1 MEMTFCPLFSGS
13 SGNALYVASERTRIL
28 IDAGLPGKAVVDAL
42 TQIGVNPASLSA
54 ILITHEHSDHVRGAG
69 ILSRKF
75 DLPIYATPG
84 TWYAMERAIGPV
96 SQRNRREFYPDTD
109 FYVDEI
115 GVTPFLIPHDAAE
128 PVGYRLSHST
138 FSVATAT
145 DMGIVRKNVLE
156 QLAGVDLLLLESN
169 HDPEMLRHNPHYSQ
183 TLKKRILGNK
193 GHLSNEACAEA
204 VLALCN
210 TGVRHVVLGH
220 LSAENNLPELAYSTT
235 CRALSDAGLICGQ
248 DVTVDMAWRD
258 RVGNIY
264 VIRDGRM
271 EKAQRC
277 V

>member
-13 SGNALYVASERTRIL
+13 SGNALYVATERTRL
-28 IDAGLPGKAVVDAL
+28 LVDAGLPGKAVVDAL
-42 TQIGVNPASLSA
+42 CQIGVNPASLSA
-54 ILITHEHSDHVRGAG
+54 ILITHEHSDHVKGAG

-75 DLPIYATPG
+75 NLPIYATPG
-84 TWYAMERAIGPV
+84 TWYAMERTIGPV

-115 GVTPFLIPHDAAE
+115 GVTPFMIPHDAAE

-145 DMGIVRKNVLE
+145 DMGIMRKNVLE

-169 HDPEMLRHNPHYSQ
+169 HDPEMLRQNPHYSQ
-183 TLKKRILGNK
+183 ALKKRILGNK
-193 GHLSNEACAEA
+193 GHLSNDACAEA
-204 VLALCN
+204 VLSLVE

-235 CRALSDAGLICGQ
+235 CRLLSGAGLVCGK

-258 RVGNIY
+258 RVGNVY

>member
-13 SGNALYVASERTRIL
+13 SGNALYVATERTRL
-28 IDAGLPGKAVVDAL
+28 LVDAGLPGKAVIEAL
-42 TQIGVNPASLSA
+42 VSIGVNPASLSA
-54 ILITHEHSDHVRGAG
+54 ILITHEHTDHTKGAG
-69 ILSRKF
+69 VLSRKF

-96 SQRNRREFYPDTD
+96 SQRNRREFSPETD

-115 GVTPFLIPHDAAE
+115 GVTPFSIPHDAAE
-128 PVGYRLSHST
+128 PVGYRLNHGM

-145 DMGIVRKNVLE
+145 DMGVVRKTVLE
-156 QLAGVDLLLLESN
+156 QLSGVDLLLLESN
-169 HDPEMLRHNPHYSQ
+169 HDPEMLKRNPRYSQ
-183 TLKKRILGNK
+183 TLKKRILSNK
-193 GHLSNEACAEA
+193 GHLSNEACAQA
-204 VLALCN
+204 VLNLID

-220 LSAENNLPELAYSTT
+220 LSAENNLPELAFSTV
-235 CRALSDAGLICGQ
+235 CGALTGAGLVCGR

-258 RVGNIY
+258 RVGKVY

-271 EKAQRC
+271 ETAQRC

>member
-13 SGNALYVASERTRIL
+13 SGNALYVATDRTRL
-28 IDAGLPGKAVVDAL
+28 LVDAGLPGKAVVDAL
-42 TQIGVNPASLSA
+42 CQIGVHPASLSA
-54 ILITHEHSDHVRGAG
+54 ILITHEHTDHVRGAG

-84 TWYAMERAIGPV
+84 TWYAMERAIGPI

-115 GVTPFLIPHDAAE
+115 GVTPFLISHDAAE
-128 PVGYRLSHST
+128 PVGYRLRHST

-145 DMGIVRKNVLE
+145 DMGVIRKNVLE

-169 HDPEMLRHNPHYSQ
+169 HDPEMLRQNVHYTQ
-183 TLKKRILGNK
+183 ALKKRILGNK
-193 GHLSNEACAEA
+193 GHLSNDACAEA
-204 VLALCN
+204 VLNLVQ
-210 TGVRHVVLGH
+210 TGVSHVVLGH
-220 LSAENNLPELAYSTT
+220 LSKENNLPELAYNTT
-235 CRALSDAGLICGQ
+235 CRALSDAGFVCGQ

-258 RVGNIY
+258 RVGNVY